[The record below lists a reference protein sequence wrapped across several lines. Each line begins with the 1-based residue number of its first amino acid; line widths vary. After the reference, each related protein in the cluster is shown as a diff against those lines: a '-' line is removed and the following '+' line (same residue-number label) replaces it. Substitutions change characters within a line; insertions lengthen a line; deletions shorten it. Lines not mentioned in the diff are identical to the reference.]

1 MQSVGSE
8 RKNPRADCWWDK
20 LDVFGSSI
28 AVWILPDSQTLPPH
42 GVRQSDQVGEGKDW
56 ELRGMDEAI
65 WAMLPFLDCFGPV
78 PRGAHATQ
86 QKRFPKEAVERGG
99 GELPK
104 PEACELRPCEWA
116 GAEILRLVPSNRNL
130 KTTGLDEDLLLT
142 CCFAP
147 SVSPPA
153 EGTVARTG
161 WNWPARRGE
170 KKRHYNLPSIFQQRR
185 RGRRG
190 LRCFSEC
197 VVFDGSRRVANDTVS
212 DVCCSQKCDK
222 NKSKEARGDPGVPS
236 SASNG
241 LKRVRCMHQGH
252 FFILIGQPLAC
263 LQDRSD
269 MRKITPARHGN
280 DGTVRGAL
288 PFQTTGQ
295 GRHRE
300 QGGSIMNA
308 ENLFLRGPDFRNYRG
323 SKSPGGAQRA
333 LDTVQFRPGALE
345 R

>member
-1 MQSVGSE
+1 MQSVGSV

-20 LDVFGSSI
+20 VDVFGSSRSI

-42 GVRQSDQVGEGKDW
+42 GIRQSDQVGEGKAW

-65 WAMLPFLDCFGPV
+65 WAMLPFLDCFGP
-78 PRGAHATQ
+78 
-86 QKRFPKEAVERGG
+86 KRFPKEAVERGDG
-99 GELPK
+99 GLPK

-161 WNWPARRGE
+161 WDWPAGLENKRRE
-170 KKRHYNLPSIFQQRR
+170 ETTPQPSFHLPAETEGPSGF
-185 RGRRG
+185 
-190 LRCFSEC
+190 
-197 VVFDGSRRVANDTVS
+197 A
-212 DVCCSQKCDK
+212 KCDK

-236 SASNG
+236 LASNG
-241 LKRVRCMHQGH
+241 PKRVRCMRQGH

-263 LQDRSD
+263 LQDHSD
-269 MRKITPARHGN
+269 VRKITPARHGN

-295 GRHRE
+295 GKHRE

-333 LDTVQFRPGALE
+333 LNTVQFRPGVLE

>member
-1 MQSVGSE
+1 MQSVG
-8 RKNPRADCWWDK
+8 ADCWWDK
-20 LDVFGSSI
+20 VDVFGN
-28 AVWILPDSQTLPPH
+28 SQTLPPH

-56 ELRGMDEAI
+56 ELRIRNRGMDEAI
-65 WAMLPFLDCFGPV
+65 WAMLPFLGCFGP
-78 PRGAHATQ
+78 
-86 QKRFPKEAVERGG
+86 KRFPKEAVKRSGG

-130 KTTGLDEDLLLT
+130 KTTGLDEDGPPEVLT

-153 EGTVARTG
+153 EGTVAR
-161 WNWPARRGE
+161 E
-170 KKRHYNLPSIFQQRR
+170 KKRHYNLPSIFQQRP

-190 LRCFSEC
+190 
-197 VVFDGSRRVANDTVS
+197 
-212 DVCCSQKCDK
+212 
-222 NKSKEARGDPGVPS
+222 KEARGDPGVPS

-241 LKRVRCMHQGH
+241 PKRVRCMHQGH

-263 LQDRSD
+263 LQDHSD
-269 MRKITPARHGN
+269 VRKITPARHDN

-288 PFQTTGQ
+288 PFQTTGK

-300 QGGSIMNA
+300 QGERSIMN
-308 ENLFLRGPDFRNYRG
+308 RGPDFRNYRG
-323 SKSPGGAQRA
+323 PKSPGGAQRA
-333 LDTVQFRPGALE
+333 LITVQFRPGALE